1 MSAKLQS
8 LIVAYCRSLPLDVQ
22 ALAETLSP
30 AAAGHEAII
39 DNLAAALQRVHRIKG
54 AGGSLGF
61 AAVSLAAARLEA
73 DLRALDPAATAEGG
87 IEIGGAVLESLAQL
101 EELAAGVKPEGSSL
115 YGIDLS
121 QIAPAPRRFA
131 SGS

>member
-22 ALAETLSP
+22 ALAETLAPPST
-30 AAAGHEAII
+30 ETDAIV

-61 AAVSLAAARLEA
+61 DAISRAAAQLEA
-73 DLRALDPAATAEGG
+73 DLRALDEAAGEGG
-87 IEIGGAVLESLAQL
+87 VEIPMLQSLAQL
-101 EELAAGVKPEGSSL
+101 RELAATVRPEGSSL
-115 YGIDLS
+115 YGVDLS
-121 QIAPAPRRFA
+121 QIAMTGRRFA
-131 SGS
+131 RG

>member
-8 LIVAYCRSLPLDVQ
+8 LVVAYCRSLPLDVQ
-22 ALAETLSP
+22 ALAEELSRP
-30 AAAGHEAII
+30 AAETDAIV

-61 AAVSLAAARLEA
+61 EAVSRAAAQLEA
-73 DLRALDPAATAEGG
+73 DLRALDEAAAEGG
-87 IEIGGAVLESLAQL
+87 IEIEIGPVLESLARL
-101 EELAAGVKPEGSSL
+101 KELAAAVKPEGSSL

-121 QIAPAPRRFA
+121 QAMLGAREARQR
-131 SGS
+131 G